1 MTHER
6 EAEIRH
12 FATRGGSSEMG
23 TMIPGG
29 GLKAIQDLLKEIDEL
44 RVTLTCLRAE

>member
-1 MTHER
+1 LTTER

-12 FATRGGSSEMG
+12 FATRGGNAADG

-29 GLKAIQDLLKEIDEL
+29 GLKAIQDLLKLVDTLREIHHLEN
-44 RVTLTCLRAE
+44 EG